1 VAAVARDEHR
11 LLPVAAHLTGEFG
24 EKDVCIGVPVTLGRQ
39 GVERVV
45 EVELLP
51 AERDAFRASVAAVRA
66 DLEILAK
73 LPR

>member
-1 VAAVARDEHR
+1 V
-11 LLPVAAHLTGEFG
+11 
-24 EKDVCIGVPVTLGRQ
+24 LGRE

-45 EVELLP
+45 EVELQP

-73 LPR
+73 LPK